1 MKPRELA
8 GLSTPEARLVALPAG
23 LVALGLVG
31 PRRLSRLPSPCLVR
45 RALGVCPACGV
56 TRAMAALLRADLR
69 PRPRLGLGA
78 LVLTTLGAVVVRD
91 LRRILPCAARIR
103 VSKVIDAPP
112 ARVWE
117 DVRDISSHVH
127 WMEDARRIRF
137 TSAQREGVGTAFEVD
152 TRVGPFRLDELMEVV
167 EWEKGRS
174 MGVRHGGVVTGTG
187 RFVVDEQGPGRTRF
201 TWDEELQIPWWMGGP
216 LGSVVAGR
224 VLGRVWARNLAN
236 LKARV
241 EAR

>member
-1 MKPRELA
+1 M
-8 GLSTPEARLVALPAG
+8 ALPAG
-23 LVALGLVG
+23 LGALALAG
-31 PRRLSRLPSPCLVR
+31 PDRLSRVPSLCMVR
-45 RALGVCPACGV
+45 RVLGGCPACGV
-56 TRAMAALLRADLR
+56 SRAMAALLRGDLR
-69 PRPRLGLGA
+69 PRRRRGLGA
-78 LVLTTLGAVVVRD
+78 LVLATLGWVMVDDARRVAPR
-91 LRRILPCAARIR
+91 LRRALGR
-103 VSKVIDAPP
+103 VRVTTVIDASP

-152 TRVGPFRLDELMEVV
+152 TKVGPFRLDDLMEVV
-167 EWEKGRS
+167 EWEEGRS